1 MVNTR
6 AYYAGQGATNVA
18 AQARHFSQQT
28 SGALVQLQARAALLQ
43 AHYEGPQTG
52 MVGRAV
58 SCAISTIADPLGLG
72 WVKSSFEDLSQGTSF
87 GLSNSCEGP
96 SAYICSSGDVYCNG
110 YQVTNSQAVQAFHT
124 QSKYVDAI
132 VSQGPKAVEAAL
144 ARTNEEIRDIELVGQ
159 TFAGKGHDTGIGT
172 SNGSNNAPKF
182 DPVNSMYGSGPAAPK
197 AFGAQSFNI

>member
-6 AYYAGQGATNVA
+6 VYYAGQGATNVA

-28 SGALVQLQARAALLQ
+28 SGALIQLQARAALLQ
-43 AHYEGPQTG
+43 THNEGPQTG

-72 WVKSSFEDLSQGTSF
+72 WVKSSFDDLSKGTSF
-87 GLSNSCEGP
+87 GLSNSCESP

-110 YQVTNSQAVQAFHT
+110 YQVTNPQAVQAFHT
-124 QSKYVDAI
+124 QSKYVDHI

-144 ARTNEEIRDIELVGQ
+144 ARTNEEIRDIELVGK
-159 TFAGKGHDTGIGT
+159 TFASKGHDTGIGT
-172 SNGSNNAPKF
+172 GNGSNNAPEF
-182 DPVNSMYGSGPAAPK
+182 DPAKQMYASGPAAPK
-197 AFGAQSFNI
+197 GVGALSYNI